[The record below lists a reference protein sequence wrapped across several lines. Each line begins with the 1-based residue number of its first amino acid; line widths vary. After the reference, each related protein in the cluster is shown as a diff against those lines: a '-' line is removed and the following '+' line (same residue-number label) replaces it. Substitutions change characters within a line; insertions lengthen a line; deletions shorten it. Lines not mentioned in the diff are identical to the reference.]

1 MWLARRHCAVQIA
14 VSSVCGWR
22 LDGGGTSDSG
32 SSSEATLYLSG
43 GVLGLLPRH
52 AKSGGL
58 PTLTSPPLF
67 GLARSGASGR
77 ALSRP
82 APPKAGLIGRAVNLG
97 CVRSVSSR
105 CPTMSDPTIAK
116 TPPTTAATIAP
127 RKAVTAGPRRSAAC
141 RRRRDVVTDVI
152 AEKAGS
158 RAPITRQGD

>member
-1 MWLARRHCAVQIA
+1 MWLARRHCAVQFA

-22 LDGGGTSDSG
+22 LDGGGTSDSD
-32 SSSEATLYLSG
+32 SSPEATLYLSG

-58 PTLTSPPLF
+58 PSLTSPPLF

-105 CPTMSDPTIAK
+105 CPTIAIRQSRRLHRR
-116 TPPTTAATIAP
+116 PRRRSRLGRLSRLDLGDQLLGVDAAT
-127 RKAVTAGPRRSAAC
+127 
-141 RRRRDVVTDVI
+141 
-152 AEKAGS
+152 
-158 RAPITRQGD
+158 

>member
-67 GLARSGASGR
+67 GLARSGAGGR

-82 APPKAGLIGRAVNLG
+82 APPEGWPNRTRRKPRMCPVREFALSDNERSDNREDSTDDRA
-97 CVRSVSSR
+97 
-105 CPTMSDPTIAK
+105 D
-116 TPPTTAATIAP
+116 
-127 RKAVTAGPRRSAAC
+127 
-141 RRRRDVVTDVI
+141 D
-152 AEKAGS
+152 
-158 RAPITRQGD
+158 